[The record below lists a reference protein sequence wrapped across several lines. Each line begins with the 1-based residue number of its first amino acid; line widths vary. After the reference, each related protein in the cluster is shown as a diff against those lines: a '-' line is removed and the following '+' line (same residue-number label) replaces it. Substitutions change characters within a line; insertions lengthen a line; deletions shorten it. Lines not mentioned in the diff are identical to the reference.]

1 MENADMLNATDK
13 LDVLA
18 LANAF
23 KCFLPLPVSGGEW
36 RVVVRRSVQQV
47 GILGNPEA
55 RLILSGNNGEWG
67 FIDFHLR
74 SARVTAINGAALTDE
89 QKFKHRP
96 AEFAA
101 AVEAVCE
108 ANGIN
113 CGWANAYVW

>member
-1 MENADMLNATDK
+1 MENDMLNATQN
-13 LDVLA
+13 LDILA

-23 KCFLPLPVSGGEW
+23 KGFLPLPISGGEW
-36 RVVVRRSVQQV
+36 RIVVRRSVAQV

-74 SARVTAINGAALTDE
+74 SARVTAINGAGLTED
-89 QKFKHRP
+89 QRFKHRP
-96 AEFAA
+96 AEFGA

-108 ANGIN
+108 SNGID
-113 CGWANAYVW
+113 CGWPNAYVW